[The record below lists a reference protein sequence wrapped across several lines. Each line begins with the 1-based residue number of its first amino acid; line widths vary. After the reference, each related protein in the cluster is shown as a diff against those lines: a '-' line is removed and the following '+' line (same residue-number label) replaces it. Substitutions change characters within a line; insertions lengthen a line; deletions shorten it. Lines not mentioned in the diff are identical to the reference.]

1 MRFVQRL
8 PALTPRPRSVS
19 RGRAV
24 RVLVLPFALVSGG
37 LLIVPVALACYLA
50 FTNVELIGPTAT
62 SFNLTGLTNWH
73 RLMADALFRHSLLVT
88 LLFVIVGTV
97 VLQTLAGGG
106 VALLLERGAP
116 VMRPLV
122 TSLAVVAWIIPEV
135 VVAFIWYG
143 LTQPSGVLDE
153 FLRASAA
160 NYLISAPLVIVIA
173 ANLWHNVAFSLL
185 IFSAGLRSLPQDLMD
200 AASLDGASY
209 LSRLRHIVVPLL
221 RATLGTN
228 VILSV
233 LQSLSVFTLIY
244 VLTQGGPANAT
255 LTLPVYIY
263 IEGFTNNALGYAT
276 MIGVVLLVLGGIF
289 GFFMVRNI
297 SKEVRP

>member
-1 MRFVQRL
+1 M
-8 PALTPRPRSVS
+8 
-19 RGRAV
+19 
-24 RVLVLPFALVSGG
+24 LPFALVSGG
-37 LLIVPVALACYLA
+37 LLVVPVALACYLA

-62 SFNLTGLTNWH
+62 SFNFTGLINWD
-73 RLMADALFRHSLLVT
+73 RLTADPLFIHSLFVT
-88 LLFVIVGTV
+88 LIFVIVGTV
-97 VLQTLAGGG
+97 ILQTLLGGG
-106 VALLLERGAP
+106 IALLLERGSP

-143 LTQPSGVLDE
+143 LAQPSGVVDGL
-153 FLRASAA
+153 LRTSAA
-160 NYLISAPLVIVIA
+160 NYLISAPLAMVIA
-173 ANLWHNVAFSLL
+173 ANLWHNIAFSLL
-185 IFSAGLRSLPQDLMD
+185 VFSAGLRGLPQDLMD
-200 AASLDGASY
+200 AASIDGASY
-209 LSRLRHIVVPLL
+209 LSRLRHVVVPLL

-228 VILSV
+228 IILSV

-276 MIGVVLLVLGGIF
+276 LIGVVLLVLGCGF

-297 SKEVRP
+297 SKEIRP